1 MLYAPAESRAGL
13 ETEYTDACGI
23 RPAWADLVDQ
33 AGLVDFDLSETKT
46 AFSITT
52 RQQVTL
58 LLLSKWQSDHALL
71 KCLPFTCSPFLY
83 GSQIWHFSGTPT
95 MLPSNCLV
103 GISIMLAVQI
113 LYRNHLVL
121 QNVLHI
127 MSLSLTQALL

>member
-1 MLYAPAESRAGL
+1 MLYAPAESRAVL

-58 LLLSKWQSDHALL
+58 LLLSKWQS
-71 KCLPFTCSPFLY
+71 
-83 GSQIWHFSGTPT
+83 I
-95 MLPSNCLV
+95 
-103 GISIMLAVQI
+103 
-113 LYRNHLVL
+113 
-121 QNVLHI
+121 
-127 MSLSLTQALL
+127 QALLMCLLSDCRNGSQTKHF

>member
-1 MLYAPAESRAGL
+1 MAKLAEPALHVELRTRVLYAPAESRAVL

-58 LLLSKWQSDHALL
+58 LLLSKWQSNQAILMCLL
-71 KCLPFTCSPFLY
+71 SNRRN
-83 GSQIWHFSGTPT
+83 GSQAKHF
-95 MLPSNCLV
+95 
-103 GISIMLAVQI
+103 
-113 LYRNHLVL
+113 
-121 QNVLHI
+121 
-127 MSLSLTQALL
+127 